1 MCARISV
8 DIESMSKET
17 HRSMQILGA
26 SINQNP
32 DAKKKRG
39 DQGEKRGA
47 TGLTRFRESRKWND
61 MISRRFLRGRRRRH
75 CSNRSTWYPFEW
87 CTSGACRFS
96 PLASLYLVLLTS
108 SLHLKSNFY
117 LLHSLHYRPCYVVL
131 GRTTRQQ
138 SRSII
143 IAGCCIGRCPS

>member
-1 MCARISV
+1 
-8 DIESMSKET
+8 MSKET

-47 TGLTRFRESRKWND
+47 TGLTRFREPRKWND
-61 MISRRFLRGRRRRH
+61 MISRWFLRGRRRRH

-108 SLHLKSNFY
+108 SILTFKIE
-117 LLHSLHYRPCYVVL
+117 LLLFVTFFTLSTLL
-131 GRTTRQQ
+131 LLSSGRTTRQQ
-138 SRSII
+138 FCSMT
-143 IAGCCIGRCPS
+143 IACCCIGRCPS